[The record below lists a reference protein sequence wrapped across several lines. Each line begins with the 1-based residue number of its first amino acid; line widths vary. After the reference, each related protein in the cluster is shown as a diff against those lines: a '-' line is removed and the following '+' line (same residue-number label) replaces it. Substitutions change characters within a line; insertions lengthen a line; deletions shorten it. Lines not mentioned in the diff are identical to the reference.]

1 VRFIISIHVAGGEQ
15 PVAAAT
21 RGRVGGG
28 RSGTGRQQQQ
38 PVDWQVG
45 ATASVATAP
54 AISTWSIMLA
64 VWPLEEWPDEMRRPE
79 VVNSLTFDQ
88 MVTYK
93 KLYDARMKKEGK
105 GEEVF
110 GRDCPIPP
118 TMFEAA
124 ADDCAEQLHPA
135 R

>member
-1 VRFIISIHVAGGEQ
+1 VVSTRGVAGG
-15 PVAAAT
+15 A
-21 RGRVGGG
+21 RGRTVGV
-28 RSGTGRQQQQ
+28 QQ

-45 ATASVATAP
+45 AAAGPPAATMP
-54 AISTWSIMLA
+54 VSTWSIMLD
-64 VWPLEEWPDEMRRPE
+64 VWPLDERPDEMRRPE
-79 VVNSLTFDQ
+79 VVNTLTFDQ

-118 TMFEAA
+118 TMFEAG

>member
-1 VRFIISIHVAGGEQ
+1 MGVHVIGGEQ
-15 PVAAAT
+15 PAVTTT
-21 RGRVGGG
+21 RGGMGGG
-28 RSGTGRQQQQ
+28 RCGTGRQQQLQ
-38 PVDWQVG
+38 QLPVDWQVN
-45 ATASVATAP
+45 TSASVATGPP
-54 AISTWSIMLA
+54 AVSTWSIMLA
-64 VWPLEEWPDEMRRPE
+64 VWPLEERPDEMRRPE

>member
-1 VRFIISIHVAGGEQ
+1 LSSSQQVSWQVSSNE
-15 PVAAAT
+15 PAAASA
-21 RGRVGGG
+21 V
-28 RSGTGRQQQQ
+28 
-38 PVDWQVG
+38 
-45 ATASVATAP
+45 
-54 AISTWSIMLA
+54 STWAIMLA
-64 VWPLEEWPDEMRRPE
+64 VWPVEERPEEMRRPE
-79 VVNSLTFDQ
+79 VVNSLSFDQ

>member
-1 VRFIISIHVAGGEQ
+1 
-15 PVAAAT
+15 
-21 RGRVGGG
+21 
-28 RSGTGRQQQQ
+28 
-38 PVDWQVG
+38 
-45 ATASVATAP
+45 VATAASATAANP
-54 AISTWSIMLA
+54 VSTWSIMLA
-64 VWPLEEWPDEMRRPE
+64 IWPLEERPDEMRRPE
-79 VVNSLTFDQ
+79 VVNYLSFDQ

-118 TMFEAA
+118 TMFEAG

>member
-1 VRFIISIHVAGGEQ
+1 MLYYTGTTRTG
-15 PVAAAT
+15 AAESRRE
-21 RGRVGGG
+21 RGRPQTA
-28 RSGTGRQQQQ
+28 SSSQQ
-38 PVDWQVG
+38 VSWQVPSN
-45 ATASVATAP
+45 AAP
-54 AISTWSIMLA
+54 APATNTVSTWTIMLA
-64 VWPLEEWPDEMRRPE
+64 IWPVEERPDEMRRPE
-79 VVNSLTFDQ
+79 IVNSLSFDQ

>member
-1 VRFIISIHVAGGEQ
+1 MSLHVVGGEQ
-15 PVAAAT
+15 PAAAT
-21 RGRVGGG
+21 TRGGVGSG
-28 RSGTGRQQQQ
+28 RSGSGRQQQQ
-38 PVDWQVG
+38 QQLPVDWQVS
-45 ATASVATAP
+45 TSASVATAP

-64 VWPLEEWPDEMRRPE
+64 VWSLEERPDEMRRPE

-110 GRDCPIPP
+110 GRDCPIPS